1 MNKSAWSYYLSF
13 YRNKYKQISIIIILS
28 IMQSIAVFPIIF
40 VVNYLIDTVIP
51 EGNLKTLLYACL
63 SLLGLIFTGASLRL
77 VISRM
82 SINTGAKLLKEIRED
97 LISRY
102 YRLPLDYIKNLDTG
116 KTHTIF
122 LADVDRIGA
131 IANVLISTFLPSL
144 FASCVLAGVLI
155 NIEWRL
161 FVLLILLSPIQVI
174 VTRFCSEK
182 IRKKVDLHRKSF
194 QFLAKKLWFVLSMAE
209 LTRQQNAEATELREQ
224 QNNLDEYLKRHVD
237 MDIQKAD
244 YGVFQNFITGFC
256 GIITLFTGSYLISIG
271 LISLGELLS
280 FYIGAKFLQTYFNPL
295 IAAIPLLVSGNESL
309 NGVFQLVDTKKS
321 LPYTGTAPINFKGN
335 IRLNNICFSYG
346 SNIVLENASMEL
358 APGKITLL
366 LGPNGSGKSTITNLV
381 MGFYR
386 PGDGFLAAE
395 GIPFDEIKMSDL
407 RSGIAIVPQI
417 PLLFRGSIYENLIYG
432 SNKST
437 MEEVIECTT
446 KTNAHDF
453 IKNLPN
459 GYNTNLDDV
468 GELIS
473 GGEKQLITIS
483 RALLRKPKVL
493 ILDEPTNH
501 LSDASVN
508 KLLDALAN
516 DKLNRTT
523 FIISHECTISKYADE
538 IFKIENH
545 RLNKVY

>member
-523 FIISHECTISKYADE
+523 FIISHESTISKYADE

>member
-321 LPYTGTAPINFKGN
+321 LPYTGTAPINLKGN

-366 LGPNGSGKSTITNLV
+366 MGPNGSGKSTITNLV

-501 LSDASVN
+501 LSDAAVN

-523 FIISHECTISKYADE
+523 FIISHENTISKYADE
-538 IFKIENH
+538 IFKIEDH

>member
-1 MNKSAWSYYLSF
+1 MKNKAWKYYFSF
-13 YRNKYKQISIIIILS
+13 YRNKYKQISIITLLS
-28 IMQSIAVFPIIF
+28 IIQSIAVFPIIF
-40 VVNYLIDTVIP
+40 IVNYLTDTVIP
-51 EGNLKTLLYACL
+51 EGNLITLLYVCL
-63 SLLGLIFTGASLRL
+63 SLLGLIFIGGSLRL
-77 VISRM
+77 VIKRM

-161 FVLLILLSPIQVI
+161 FVLLILLSPIQVFI
-174 VTRFCSEK
+174 TRFFSEE

-209 LTRQQNAEATELREQ
+209 LTRQQNAEVTEFREQ
-224 QNNLDEYLKRHVD
+224 QNNLAEYLKRNVD

-244 YGVFQNFITGFC
+244 YAVFQYFITGFS
-256 GIITLFTGSYLISIG
+256 GIATLFTGSFLISIG
-271 LISLGELLS
+271 LITLGDLLS
-280 FYIGAKFLQTYFNPL
+280 FYIGAKFLQAYFSPL

-309 NGVFQLVDTKKS
+309 NGVFRLVETKKR
-321 LPYTGTAPINFKGN
+321 LPYAGTAPIKLKGN
-335 IRLNNICFSYG
+335 IKLNNIHFSYG
-346 SNIVLENASMEL
+346 SNNVFENASMEL
-358 APGKITLL
+358 ALGKVTLL

-386 PGDGFLAAE
+386 PEGGFIAAD
-395 GIPFDEIKMSDL
+395 GIPYDEIKMGDL
-407 RSGIAIVPQI
+407 RSGIAIVPQN
-417 PLLFRGSIYENLIYG
+417 PLLFRGSIYENIIYG
-432 SNKST
+432 SNESK

-446 KTNAHDF
+446 NTHAHDF

-473 GGEKQLITIS
+473 GGEKQLIAIS

-501 LSDASVN
+501 LSDTAIK
-508 KLLDALAN
+508 KLLDSLAN
-516 DKLNRTT
+516 EKINRNT
-523 FIISHECTISKYADE
+523 FIISHDSTISKYADE
-538 IFKIENH
+538 IFKIEDQK
-545 RLNKVY
+545 LNKVH

>member
-1 MNKSAWSYYLSF
+1 MNKSAWKYYLGF
-13 YRNKYKQISIIIILS
+13 YRNKYKQIAIITLLS
-28 IMQSIAVFPIIF
+28 ILQSIAVFPIIF
-40 VVNYLIDTVIP
+40 IVNYLIDTVIP
-51 EGNLKTLLYACL
+51 EGNLITLLYICL
-63 SLLGLIFTGASLRL
+63 CLLGLIFIGGSLRL

-82 SINTGAKLLKEIRED
+82 SINTGANLLKEIRED

-131 IANVLISTFLPSL
+131 IANVLISTFIPSL

-161 FVLLILLSPIQVI
+161 FVLLILLSPIQVFI
-174 VTRFCSEK
+174 TQFCSEE

-209 LTRQQNAEATELREQ
+209 LTRQQNAEATEFRKQ
-224 QNNLDEYLKRHVD
+224 QNNLDEYLKRNVD

-244 YGVFQNFITGFC
+244 YGVLQNFITGFS
-256 GIITLFTGSYLISIG
+256 GIATLFTGSYLISIG
-271 LISLGELLS
+271 IISLGELLS
-280 FYIGAKFLQTYFNPL
+280 FYIGAKFLQTYFSPL
-295 IAAIPLLVSGNESL
+295 ISAIPLLVSGNESL
-309 NGVFQLVDTKKS
+309 NGVFRLVDTKKS
-321 LPYTGTAPINFKGN
+321 LPYEGSAPIKLKGN
-335 IRLNNICFSYG
+335 IKLSNIHFSYG
-346 SNIVLENASMEL
+346 SNVVLENASMEL

-386 PGDGFLAAE
+386 PKGGFLAAE
-395 GIPFDEIKMSDL
+395 GIPYDEIKMSDL
-407 RSGIAIVPQI
+407 RSEIAIVPQN

-432 SNKST
+432 SHDSK
-437 MEEVIECTT
+437 MAEVIEFTT

-453 IKNLPN
+453 IEKLPN
-459 GYNTNLDDV
+459 GYNTNVDDV

-501 LSDASVN
+501 LSDAAVN

-516 DKLNRTT
+516 DKLKRTT
-523 FIISHECTISKYADE
+523 FIISHDSTISKYADE
-538 IFKIENH
+538 IFKIEDH
-545 RLNKVY
+545 RLKKVY

>member
-366 LGPNGSGKSTITNLV
+366 MGPNGSGKSTITNLV

-501 LSDASVN
+501 LSDAAVN

-523 FIISHECTISKYADE
+523 FIISHENTISKYADE
-538 IFKIENH
+538 IFKIEDH

>member
-501 LSDASVN
+501 LSDAAVN

-523 FIISHECTISKYADE
+523 FIISHENTISKYADE
-538 IFKIENH
+538 IFKIEDH